1 MDGVLIGFEDF
12 SNMAYSLKRNEEM
25 LSKELGLTNGVPSH
39 DTFSDVFRSIDVEK
53 FVNVFIEWTK
63 SLYEAKTGMH
73 IAIDGKAI
81 RAATEKAK
89 NGNIPYIL
97 SAFLCD
103 CGISIGQIKVD
114 EKSNE
119 IKGIPEL
126 LDLLDIEG
134 GVITIDAIGTQVEI
148 MNKIHE
154 KKGDFCLQLKTNQGN
169 CFDSVELFFK
179 DLSKAELEKL
189 DKITITE
196 KNHGRVEKRTY
207 AIYAGP
213 ELENIVDLEKFKHVK
228 EIGMAILEREINGE
242 SSKEVHYHLLSKEFK
257 ATEYYKYA
265 RDHWKIENNLHWIL
279 DMHYNEDRCKDKA
292 KENIALLRKIAF
304 NLTKLD
310 KNLAKKT
317 TKKIMIDLLL
327 DINVFKNLIFNEI
340 PEKLLKND
348 Q

>member
-1 MDGVLIGFEDF
+1 
-12 SNMAYSLKRNEEM
+12 M

-39 DTFSDVFRSIDVEK
+39 DTFSDVFRSIDVGK

-63 SLYEAKTGMH
+63 SLYEAKIGMH

>member
-1 MDGVLIGFEDF
+1 
-12 SNMAYSLKRNEEM
+12 M

-39 DTFSDVFRSIDVEK
+39 DTFSDVFRSIDVGK

-63 SLYEAKTGMH
+63 SLYEAKIGMH

-189 DKITITE
+189 DQITITE
-196 KNHGRVEKRTY
+196 KNYGRVEKRTY

>member
-1 MDGVLIGFEDF
+1 
-12 SNMAYSLKRNEEM
+12 M

-39 DTFSDVFRSIDVEK
+39 DTFSDVFRSIDVGK

-63 SLYEAKTGMH
+63 SLYEAKIGMH

-134 GVITIDAIGTQVEI
+134 AVITIDAIGTQVEI

-154 KKGDFCLQLKTNQGN
+154 KKGDFCLQLKANQGN

-189 DKITITE
+189 DQITITE
-196 KNHGRVEKRTY
+196 KNYGRVEKRTY

>member
-1 MDGVLIGFEDF
+1 
-12 SNMAYSLKRNEEM
+12 M

-39 DTFSDVFRSIDVEK
+39 DTFSDVFRSIDVGK

-63 SLYEAKTGMH
+63 SLYEAKIGMH

-134 GVITIDAIGTQVEI
+134 AVITIDAIGTQVEI

-154 KKGDFCLQLKTNQGN
+154 KKGDFCLQLKANQGN